1 VSFLWIPKDCFLPI
15 VDKETLLLGTFLD
28 QKTRK
33 LVLWREETKFRV
45 CKSTDDYSK
54 LVSDLIT

>member
-1 VSFLWIPKDCFLPI
+1 MPI